1 MDAFGGVILAFVFF
15 AFGAMLG
22 IGVYGIFQSNKNT
35 KTKIIYR
42 YRDQPDPEDRLEQN
56 QEPQGEVEEKAE
68 AKKFIKP
75 DSSPP
80 PVTKKTPADDWTSH
94 TTQLWYDIETRRIV
108 ADMDGEIIELDD
120 EMTPEQ
126 KARFSFMVVDLK
138 RWIGES
144 VIPGMEDE
152 EPIANESSK
161 LLDSNAKQ
169 DDQETF
175 DLGAKITATF
185 KKIWNWINEE
195 DEEENEKQDG
205 ETKQIKS
212 VFDPRSI
219 MQGIVSAELD
229 KIKTPPPPSIAAQIN
244 EILKEDLKG
253 SDWPLGHIEV
263 FDGEDHTVK
272 FRVGVNVFDAIDEV
286 KEKKIQKV
294 IQKAIDTWQ
303 KENLG

>member
-1 MDAFGGVILAFVFF
+1 MDAFSGVIFAFVIF

-22 IGVYGIFQSNKNT
+22 IGVFGLIQGNKKT
-35 KTKIIYR
+35 KTKTIYR
-42 YRDQPDPEDRLEQN
+42 YRDLPDPEGRLEQN
-56 QEPQGEVEEKAE
+56 EEPRGEVEEKAE

-75 DSSPP
+75 VSSPP
-80 PVTKKTPADDWTSH
+80 PVTPKTPADDWTSN

-108 ADMDGEIIELDD
+108 AEMDGEIIELGD

-144 VIPGMEDE
+144 VIPGMENE
-152 EPIANESSK
+152 EPIASGSSK
-161 LLDSNAKQ
+161 ILDSNVKQ
-169 DDQETF
+169 DEQEVF
-175 DLGAKITATF
+175 DLKAKITATY
-185 KKIWNWINEE
+185 KKVWNWINEE

-205 ETKQIKS
+205 EAKKTRS

-219 MQGIVSAELD
+219 MQGIVASELE
-229 KIKTPPPPSIAAQIN
+229 KTKTLPPPSIAAQIN
-244 EILKEDLKG
+244 ETLGKNLKG

-272 FRVGVNVFDAIDEV
+272 FRVGVNVFDAIDEI
-286 KEKKIQKV
+286 KDKDIRKM

-303 KENLG
+303 EENLG